1 MPELP
6 EVETI
11 KNDLRPLIEGR
22 RFTGVSFTWPRMVLA
37 PTVDEIVRRLPGQ
50 TIREADRRG
59 KYLVLRLESG
69 ESLVL
74 HMRMTGSL
82 RVRPAGEA
90 SGGTI
95 TYVTAVF
102 SLDDGKELVF
112 CDRRKLGTV
121 SLLEDEGVLET
132 KLGPE
137 PLDASFTPEALKERL
152 VGRTAPIKA
161 LLCDQGFIAGIGNM
175 YADEALFRSRLHPL
189 RQGGSLSKAE
199 IRRLRIAIVEVLEKG
214 IRNAGASISDYRRPN
229 GESGNQQDAFDVA
242 HRGGQP
248 CKVCSTP
255 IERIVVRN
263 RGTYF
268 CPKCQRQSTC
278 S

>member
-22 RFTGVSFTWPRMVLA
+22 RFTGVHFAWPRMVLA
-37 PTVDEIVRRLPGQ
+37 PAVDDLTRRLPGRI
-50 TIREADRRG
+50 IREVGRRG
-59 KYLVLRLESG
+59 KYLILRLDSG

-82 RVRPAGEA
+82 RVGPACDA
-90 SGGTI
+90 RGGTI
-95 TYVTAVF
+95 PYVTAVF
-102 SLDDGKELVF
+102 SLDDGRELVF

-121 SLLEDEGVLET
+121 SLLEDEGVLQAR
-132 KLGPE
+132 LGPE
-137 PLDASFTPEALKERL
+137 PLDAAFTPRTLEERL
-152 VGRTAPIKA
+152 KGRTAPVKA
-161 LLCDQGFIAGIGNM
+161 LLCDQAFIAGIGNM
-175 YADEALFRSRLHPL
+175 YADEVLFRSRLHPL
-189 RQGGSLSKAE
+189 RQGGRLSRAK
-199 IRRLRIAIVEVLEKG
+199 IRRLHTAIVEVLRKG

-229 GESGNQQDAFDVA
+229 GEPGTQQDAFYVA

-255 IERIVVRN
+255 VERIVVRQ

-268 CPKCQRQSTC
+268 CPKCQRRSTC